1 MRVFPGSRRE
11 ALVGLVVALAQAAL
25 GATKNG
31 QAAEPG
37 YVTAVNL
44 SPEARQRAYLSDAD
58 RDYIRGSER
67 EQREWARN
75 EFRRELDLTGD
86 GPGEAAY
93 GGSSLLGFWLAPTGS
108 MPVGA
113 QDDTDPNWRQCNLES
128 LRRL

>member
-1 MRVFPGSRRE
+1 VLVRQGPGGRRASRHR
-11 ALVGLVVALAQAAL
+11 AAL

-37 YVTAVNL
+37 YVASRNL
-44 SPEARQRAYLSDAD
+44 GPEATRTAHLSDAD
-58 RDYIRGSER
+58 RDYIRESER

-93 GGSSLLGFWLAPTGS
+93 GGSGWGT
-108 MPVGA
+108 
-113 QDDTDPNWRQCNLES
+113 
-128 LRRL
+128 RRW